1 MTSPNDKSI
10 WLKPTIISLD
20 TNQTLVDDCTAKFT
34 APGSDARCTSATS

>member
-20 TNQTLVDDCTAKFT
+20 TNLTLVDDCTAKGVS
-34 APGSDARCTSATS
+34 GSDARCTTATS